1 MNTLNTIPRP
11 FVYLVDSPSNQDLY
25 SGYSIGMALRD
36 ALNSINI
43 PCIYRLATN
52 SEMFNFSMNQG
63 LSEAI
68 NQFQTQP
75 NVHSYPFI
83 HFCSHGNPDGIALT
97 NADFINWQQLRQSLM
112 NHNIVKGY
120 NPYICMASCNGFDA
134 TKMVNAFDSVFNLL
148 IGNTGVVLKSDLT
161 VGYLSFYN
169 HFFYKQATFDQA
181 VQAMRVASGDHNFFY
196 TIGEDVKNQILA
208 QVNPPQPCI

>member
-1 MNTLNTIPRP
+1 
-11 FVYLVDSPSNQDLY
+11 
-25 SGYSIGMALRD
+25 MALRD

-52 SEMFNFSMNQG
+52 REMFNFSMNQG